1 MSDYKRM
8 YLRLFHA
15 VTDSIEILTK
25 AQQDCEE
32 LYISEEEPNL
42 IVLPSEEES

>member
-1 MSDYKRM
+1 MADYKKM

-32 LYISEEEPNL
+32 IYISDEEPNL
-42 IVLPSEEES
+42 IVLPTEEEQ

>member
-1 MSDYKRM
+1 MADYKKM
-8 YLRLFHA
+8 YLRLFRA

-32 LYISEEEPNL
+32 IYISDEEPNL
-42 IVLPSEEES
+42 IVLPSGDEK

>member
-1 MSDYKRM
+1 MPNYQKM
-8 YLRLFHA
+8 YLRLFNA

-32 LYISEEEPNL
+32 FYISDDEPNL
-42 IVLPSEEES
+42 IVLPSEEEK